1 MKFIQPDEDY
11 FYIAKLKVV
20 LMQIYIVS
28 NVTIIYLHN
37 TQYYDKSFPSNKIR
51 FIVTSNR
58 QIPSVLV

>member
-1 MKFIQPDEDY
+1 MTFIQPNEDY
-11 FYIAKLKVV
+11 FYITKLKVV

-28 NVTIIYLHN
+28 NVTFRYLHN

-51 FIVTSNR
+51 LIVTSNR